1 MKPYAFRS
9 SNERDSRTFKKIP
22 PNPNQKL
29 PHKTPAITKAK
40 QHHRSCNGGGLVGKF
55 GVGQGGLEGRETP
68 PKGVSLRLQGLPHLL
83 YTFRI
88 FAKEPI
94 SFFVP
99 TFSKITS

>member
-55 GVGQGGLEGRETP
+55 GVGQGGLEGRNP
-68 PKGVSLRLQGLPHLL
+68 SPKEGFLRLQGLPH
-83 YTFRI
+83 TFRI